1 MQPPQRRT
9 FSPPTEPL
17 SDTHQHT
24 TLSRSGGGVVDRQVS
39 PSSECWRR
47 VSGQQWAPAS
57 SETLVGCWVR
67 RNSVRLGQPAR
78 RSPGVLGTVGGGTA
92 IFCSHGQE
100 STAVDKSPAT
110 SVHSCH
116 AVSTASRVRWVWV
129 CHMSLCAP
137 EQVTSFSVSL
147 LGGEGQF
154 TGC

>member
-47 VSGQQWAPAS
+47 VSGQGWAPAS